1 MSGELVASFD
11 KLYSNGAKIRCDL
24 RMPATRFFITVLIGP
39 SGCGKTT
46 ILRCLAGLDRP
57 NSGRIEF
64 DGTCWFDAAGKIQR
78 SPQDRGI
85 GFLFQDYALFPHLTV
100 AQNIGYGLQSIA
112 SDERQKLVSKIM
124 SEFQLNGLES
134 RLPHQVSGGQ
144 QQRVA
149 LARVLVRK
157 PRLLLLDEPLSALD
171 EELRELLRGQLRG
184 ILQDFD
190 IPVVMVTHDQ
200 REAQSLADQVV
211 VLRAND

>member
-1 MSGELVASFD
+1 MSGELVAGFE
-11 KLYSNGAKIRCDL
+11 KHYPGGAKIRCEL

-46 ILRCLAGLDRP
+46 LLRCLAGLERP
-57 NSGRIEF
+57 NSGCIVF
-64 DGTCWFDAAGKIQR
+64 DGACWFDATTRIHR

-100 AQNIGYGLQSIA
+100 AQNIGYGLQSIP
-112 SDERQKLVSKIM
+112 SDERRKRVSTIM
-124 SEFQLNGLES
+124 SQFQIDGLES
-134 RLPHQVSGGQ
+134 RFPHQVSGGQ
-144 QQRVA
+144 QQRVS
-149 LARVLVRK
+149 LARVLIRK

-184 ILQDFD
+184 ILRDFD

-200 REAQSLADQVV
+200 REAQALADQVV
-211 VLRAND
+211 VLRPNE